1 VAAIST
7 MLDALA
13 RLVVKDELG
22 LGRLGQAQ
30 RALVLGLA
38 WCSLPSTAA
47 MREIDVNVALKR
59 ALAGT
64 CCFLRIDHVELRRW
78 LVDCGWMQRDGFGRE
93 YRRVPAQELA
103 QSQQEIAAALEAVD
117 LGSWVN
123 DLRSAAAARR
133 EQRRRAWEV
142 RGAEAAR

>member
-1 VAAIST
+1 

-64 CCFLRIDHVELRRW
+64 CCFLGIDHVELRRW

>member
-1 VAAIST
+1 

-38 WCSLPSTAA
+38 WCSLPSAAA

-64 CCFLRIDHVELRRW
+64 CCFLGIDHVELRRW

-93 YRRVPAQELA
+93 YRRVPAHELA
-103 QSQQEIAAALEAVD
+103 PPQQEIAAALAPVD
-117 LGSWVN
+117 LGSWVHE
-123 DLRSAAAARR
+123 LRSAAAARR
-133 EQRRRAWEV
+133 EQRRRAWEA
-142 RGAEAAR
+142 RGAEATR

>member
-1 VAAIST
+1 
-7 MLDALA
+7 MLDTLA

-22 LGRLGQAQ
+22 LGRLGVAQ

-38 WCSLPSTAA
+38 WCSLPSVAA
-47 MREIDVNVALKR
+47 MREVDVNDALKR

-64 CCFLRIDHVELRRW
+64 CCFLGIDHVELRRW

-103 QSQQEIAAALEAVD
+103 QPQQEIAAALAALD
-117 LGSWVN
+117 LGSWVH

-133 EQRRRAWEV
+133 EQRRRAWEA
-142 RGAEAAR
+142 RGAEATR

>member
-64 CCFLRIDHVELRRW
+64 CCFLGIDHVELRRW